1 MEYLLIIAFA
11 IGLLLFLVSWL
22 RVIIA
27 GFSHHFLT
35 GLVSMLPVV
44 NVLVLPSVWHKVYG
58 WVMAGFIG
66 LLLAIATWFA
76 GADKQVYQYA
86 HQAGFDLPVKKVS
99 DPVATGALP
108 THHETVEVTLPTP
121 ATSATTTAAA
131 DPNANDPNK
140 PAPPLPTGKELPK
153 TALFSMSYKPV
164 ELSKLG
170 DYQGQYVRLVQKD
183 RRQYEGKLLSA
194 DANSLSIERRVNGGL
209 VEHKV
214 SFADI
219 ISSEVMTRE

>member
-35 GLVSMLPVV
+35 GIVAFIPVV
-44 NVLVLPSVWHKVYG
+44 NVLVLPSVWHQVYG

-86 HQAGFDLPVKKVS
+86 HQAGFELPKQGS
-99 DPVATGALP
+99 DPVATGDLP
-108 THHETVEVTLPTP
+108 TQQETLEVKLPT
-121 ATSATTTAAA
+121 TAQASTN
-131 DPNANDPNK
+131 DDPNK
-140 PAPPLPTGKELPK
+140 PAAPLPTGAEIPK
-153 TALFSMSYKPV
+153 AALFSMSYKSV
-164 ELSKLG
+164 EAKQLSE
-170 DYQGQYVRLVQKD
+170 YQGQYIRLKQKD
-183 RRQYEGKLLSA
+183 RRQFEGKLLA
-194 DANSLSIERRVNGGL
+194 TEPDALTIERRVNGGL

-219 ISSEVMTRE
+219 VSSEVMSRE

>member
-11 IGLLLFLVSWL
+11 IGLLLFVLSWL

-27 GFSHHFLT
+27 GFVHHFLT
-35 GLVSMLPVV
+35 GIVAIIPVV
-44 NVLVLPSVWHKVYG
+44 NVLVLPSVWHQVYG

-66 LLLAIATWFA
+66 LLLAVATWFA

-86 HQAGFDLPVKKVS
+86 QQAGIQLPSKPVS
-99 DPVATGALP
+99 EPVATG
-108 THHETVEVTLPTP
+108 TLPPHQDTV
-121 ATSATTTAAA
+121 AVKL
-131 DPNANDPNK
+131 PNANTQTAATDTKANTDPNK
-140 PAPPLPTGKELPK
+140 PAAPLPTGKELPK
-153 TALFSMSYKPV
+153 TALFSMSYKSV
-164 ELSKLG
+164 EPKQLT
-170 DYQGQYVRLVQKD
+170 DYQGQYIRLTQKD
-183 RRQYEGKLLSA
+183 RRQYEGKLLGTEA
-194 DANSLSIERRVNGGL
+194 DSLRIERRVNGGL